1 MEEVPWVKK
10 CKDVEKVSL
19 QEVPPWESAV
29 QLSLQLPPLFYNM
42 IDHDSWL

>member
-19 QEVPPWESAV
+19 QEVPPLELAV
-29 QLSLQLPPLFYNM
+29 QLSLLLPPLFYNV
-42 IDHDSWL
+42 IDQDSWL